1 MDEVDMAIVTRLQR
15 GIPVSERPHRDIAAE
30 LNLTEAELIERIG
43 SLIDRGVLTR
53 FGPLFQ
59 VERLGG
65 AYTLA
70 AIQVPEHDYDRVA
83 DLVNAFP
90 EVAHNYRREHAFN
103 MWFVVAA
110 ASLADVK
117 RVLFEI
123 ERDST
128 YPVFEFP
135 KLREYFVN
143 LDLPA
148 W

>member
-15 GIPVSERPHRDIAAE
+15 GIPVSERPYRDVAAE
-30 LNLTEAELIERIG
+30 FKLTETELIERLR

>member
-1 MDEVDMAIVTRLQR
+1 MDEVDTALVTCLQR
-15 GIPVSERPHRDIAAE
+15 GMPVTERPYLDIARE
-30 LNLTEAELIERIG
+30 FGLTEEELLAR
-43 SLIDRGVLTR
+43 LANLLDRGVLTR

-59 VERLGG
+59 VERMGG
-65 AYTLA
+65 TYTLA
-70 AIQVPEHDYDRVA
+70 AMQVPEQEYERVTA
-83 DLVNAFP
+83 LVNAHP
-90 EVAHNYRREHAFN
+90 EVAHNYRREHDFN

-110 ASLADVK
+110 ESLADVK

-128 YPVFEFP
+128 HPVFEFP

-148 W
+148 